1 MSDTNSKRSLNNSD
15 TSEDEW
21 VGPKHTENNQ
31 EQHVETQPSVESE
44 LEIQAKKR
52 EIKKRK
58 SYLFF

>member
-1 MSDTNSKRSLNNSD
+1 MSDSNDKRSLNNSD

-31 EQHVETQPSVESE
+31 EKQVETHLTVESE
-44 LEIQAKKR
+44 LDIQAKKR

-58 SYLFF
+58 SSS